1 MLSRQDLLMLKPKAP
16 FFSHCPSLPAQ
27 ELVWMKICTKGGDN
41 RDSAADVLV
50 PPILIVHQGTP
61 RDGKSPSR
69 SLETLSST
77 QQLQLG
83 PFFHPQNNKSSL
95 FQLKS
100 DFFSW
105 VETGQYIQRQQ
116 NPTPCPKYFS
126 PAVLLNQTD

>member
-1 MLSRQDLLMLKPKAP
+1 
-16 FFSHCPSLPAQ
+16 
-27 ELVWMKICTKGGDN
+27 MKICTKGGDK

-83 PFFHPQNNKSSL
+83 PFFHPQNKKSSL
-95 FQLKS
+95 FRLKS
-100 DFFSW
+100 DFFFMGGNLALYT
-105 VETGQYIQRQQ
+105 EAAKP
-116 NPTPCPKYFS
+116 NPMPCKYFS

>member
-1 MLSRQDLLMLKPKAP
+1 MLKPKAP
-16 FFSHCPSLPAQ
+16 FSFQPLPVLASSGAGLD
-27 ELVWMKICTKGGDN
+27 EDLCTKGGDK
-41 RDSAADVLV
+41 RDSAAGVLV

-83 PFFHPQNNKSSL
+83 PVFHPQNKKIISFST
-95 FQLKS
+95 QKR
-100 DFFSW
+100 FFFMGGNW
-105 VETGQYIQRQQ
+105 KVCTEAAKP
-116 NPTPCPKYFS
+116 NPMPCKYFS